1 MSFNPILTRV
11 MVYDPNPLLATS
23 IRSGLQSVGPLTA
36 YSCSG
41 DLLDNLAAFRPN
53 ILVLDPAYLPLELE
67 AWLDEVAQRLSNCEV
82 LAYVSADNRA
92 AARRCLAAGFVGVV
106 SQRQGI
112 ETLLE
117 AVTVARLGGIYVDQC
132 FAPPVSLAAEPE
144 AADSARSA
152 EAVTERERFVLEHV
166 ARGFSNKEIA
176 RELGLSAKTVETYRA
191 RATGKLG
198 LRRKSD
204 IVQYALRNNW
214 LAEGHLA
221 ERAATL

>member
-23 IRSGLQSVGPLTA
+23 VRSGLQLGGPFTA
-36 YSCSG
+36 QCCSD
-41 DLLDNLAAFRPN
+41 DLLENLVAFRPN
-53 ILVLDPAYLPLELE
+53 ILVLDPAHLPLDLDNWLAEL
-67 AWLDEVAQRLSNCEV
+67 AQRLPNCEV
-82 LAYVSADNRA
+82 LAYVGADNRA
-92 AARRCLAAGFVGVV
+92 AARRCLSAGFVGVV

-112 ETLLE
+112 QTLLE

-132 FAPPVSLAAEPE
+132 FAPAVEPE
-144 AADSARSA
+144 AAAKTRSA
-152 EAVTERERFVLEHV
+152 EALSERERFVLEHV

-191 RATGKLG
+191 RAAGKLG

-204 IVQYALRNNW
+204 IVQYALRNDW
-214 LAEGHLA
+214 LAE
-221 ERAATL
+221 RSMAT